1 MKVSC
6 PHCNQEYE
14 LSSEYMHKECECSVC
29 HKKFIPNFPAENKN
43 QIRENL
49 NEHNNSLHITIKG
62 IQIPFFDLIA
72 IFCLFWLIPFL
83 YGIVFFLILNI
94 LIKNI

>member
-1 MKVSC
+1 MKILC
-6 PHCNQEYE
+6 PYCGQKYDLGPEY
-14 LSSEYMHKECECSVC
+14 LDKECECSVC
-29 HKKFIPNFPAENKN
+29 HRKFIPNVPEENKN
-43 QIRENL
+43 QVRPNING
-49 NEHNNSLHITIKG
+49 NDNSIHITIKG

-72 IFCLFWLIPFL
+72 VFCLFWLIPFL